1 MRKNHILVVDDNK
14 AAREITRIMFNF
26 SEYDV
31 TLADNGEAG
40 LEIFKNNLDTFD
52 LVFTDFE
59 MPMMNGLEMADR
71 IKQLDDRM
79 PIIMATANT
88 QIKESETQK
97 YGINSLYFK
106 PYDYVEL
113 TQQVKQ
119 LIFSADKSRPPQS
132 TALVDYLYNQQQP
145 TSVNT

>member
-119 LIFSADKSRPPQS
+119 LIFSAFISRE
-132 TALVDYLYNQQQP
+132 Y
-145 TSVNT
+145 